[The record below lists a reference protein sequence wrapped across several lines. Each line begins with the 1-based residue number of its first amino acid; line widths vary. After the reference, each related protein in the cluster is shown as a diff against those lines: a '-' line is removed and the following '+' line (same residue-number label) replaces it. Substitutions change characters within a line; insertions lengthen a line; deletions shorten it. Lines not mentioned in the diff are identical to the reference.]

1 MGKLL
6 PLSSRIRIFRNFPAA
21 IRNVQSRHLS
31 YSPILL
37 RHRRYCSV
45 ADADMLLFQSQG
57 LKAKNDINWYWFIH
71 PYENLSL
78 LIYVRTKPGQLIALE
93 MSKVARLHDLMIPP
107 ITITFRQN
115 SCTNVFLFY
124 QYTTDM
130 SSIVQIVLVLILFIL
145 KQYLFSSI

>member
-57 LKAKNDINWYWFIH
+57 LKAINDINWYWFIH

-78 LIYVRTKPGQLIALE
+78 LTYVRTKPGQLIALE
-93 MSKVARLHDLMIPP
+93 MSKVAHLRDLMIPP
-107 ITITFRQN
+107 ITIIFHLN
-115 SCTNVFLFY
+115 ACTNVLSFH
-124 QYTTDM
+124 QHIIDIT
-130 SSIVQIVLVLILFIL
+130 SIKQNVLVLTVFML

>member
-6 PLSSRIRIFRNFPAA
+6 PLSSRIRIFHNFPAA

-57 LKAKNDINWYWFIH
+57 LKAINDINWYWFIH

-78 LIYVRTKPGQLIALE
+78 LTYVRTKPGQLIALE
-93 MSKVARLHDLMIPP
+93 MSKVAHLRDLMIPP
-107 ITITFRQN
+107 ITITFHQN
-115 SCTNVFLFY
+115 LVQTFFLFY
-124 QYTTDM
+124 PYTTDI
-130 SSIVQIVLVLILFIL
+130 SSIVQIVLVLTVFML
-145 KQYLFSSI
+145 KQYLFNSL